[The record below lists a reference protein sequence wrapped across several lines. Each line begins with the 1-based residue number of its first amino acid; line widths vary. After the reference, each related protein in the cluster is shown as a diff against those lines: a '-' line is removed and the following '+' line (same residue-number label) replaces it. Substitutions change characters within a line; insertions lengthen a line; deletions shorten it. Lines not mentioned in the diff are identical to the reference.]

1 MTFCNFSVFLKFRKI
16 TKLQKV
22 TFAFWHTCTRV
33 FAILRGQNGKVA
45 SWALRS
51 TLALPN
57 RPSRTFSHVSDVFA
71 WSGSPKR
78 TFGALG
84 LFRAVQIAMR
94 VRWADG
100 RRDGELG
107 SRDGLPYGGPGSHS
121 QPRPLLK
128 GPWPIHIPCAGLQ
141 AFPPTPI
148 IPKHSY
154 VAFP

>member
-1 MTFCNFSVFLKFRKI
+1 M
-16 TKLQKV
+16 
-22 TFAFWHTCTRV
+22 HTCTRDIAV
-33 FAILRGQNGKVA
+33 LRAQNRQSA
-45 SWALRS
+45 SWALWS
-51 TLALPN
+51 TSALPN
-57 RPSRTFSHVSDVFA
+57 RPSRTFAYVYEGFGCSE
-71 WSGSPKR
+71 SPKR

-100 RRDGELG
+100 QTDGELG

-141 AFPPTPI
+141 AFPPHSNLKPSLLCRRAEHFSVGGACGGQCTEISISI
-148 IPKHSY
+148 II
-154 VAFP
+154 